1 MKVSSGESERS
12 GRKNRGEK
20 KRAEEFA
27 EALRESELRF
37 RTLADAMPQLV
48 WTANPDGVVDYY
60 NERYKEFEGFRHDS
74 SGNWIWSP
82 VLHPDD
88 VESTVNAWNRAVA
101 TGEIYQIEHR
111 VKSSGGDFNWYLS
124 RGVPARDASGKVV
137 KWYGTAT
144 NIDHTKKTEQALRI
158 SEERYRSLFDN
169 MTEGFAIHEIITNE
183 EDEAVDYRF
192 LDINQAFELL
202 TGLRRSE
209 LLGKRVKEVMPDI
222 ESYWIENYG
231 KVALTGEPRH
241 FEDFSAALGHWYEVF
256 AYKTGP
262 KQFAV
267 IFTDITVR
275 KETEKA
281 LRESETSLQQA
292 QVVGKIG
299 SWRLDLVKNEL
310 VWSDENYHIFGIEKG
325 KPLTYESFI
334 STIHPDDREFVD
346 SKWKAAMAGEEYDIE
361 HRIIANGM
369 VKWLHEK
376 AFLDFDENGKLSAGF
391 GISQDITE
399 KKNAEM
405 ELIGSKRKLDLA
417 LENANIGL
425 WEWDLKTDSIT
436 WDTRTE
442 NMFGIPHGSF
452 LSNYDAFLKLVH
464 EEDVDHIRKA
474 VRNTIKENKPYETIF
489 RIKAPDGNLRYISS
503 KALVNKDSNGEI
515 IGMTGVNFDITDLK
529 QGTELLISKLNEDL
543 LKSNKE
549 LESFAYITSHDL
561 QEPLRMVTS
570 FSQLLEKQYG
580 DRLDDRARE
589 YIGFAVDGAK
599 RMYELINGLLTYSRI
614 SRKEITFTDVDF
626 NKVLD
631 SVKSNLSLTIK
642 ERKCEIEA
650 TKLPVV
656 FADYNQMTHL
666 LQNLI
671 SNGIKFSTDS
681 PRIHISAKTEKAQF
695 LFCVRDEGIGI
706 EPQYFDKIFMIFK
719 RLLPRDKYEGTGIG
733 LAICKR
739 IVENHGG
746 KIWVESEPEKGSSFY
761 FTIAKKQHRV

>member
-1 MKVSSGESERS
+1 MKISSVKS
-12 GRKNRGEK
+12 GRKDGKNPGDK

-27 EALRESELRF
+27 DALRESELRF
-37 RTLADAMPQLV
+37 RTLANAMPQLV

-60 NERYKEFEGFRHDS
+60 NERYKEFDGLRQDA

-88 VESTVNAWNRAVA
+88 VESTVNAWNHAVA
-101 TGEIYQIEHR
+101 AGEIYQIEHR
-111 VKSSGGDFNWYLS
+111 VKNSAGDFNWYLS
-124 RGVPARDASGKVV
+124 RGVPERDASGKVV

-169 MTEGFAIHEIITNE
+169 MTEGFAIHEIITNKK
-183 EDEAVDYRF
+183 DEPVDYRF
-192 LDINQAFELL
+192 LNINQAFEKL
-202 TGLRRSE
+202 TGLKRSE
-209 LLGKRVKEVMPDI
+209 LIGKRVKEVMPDT
-222 ESYWIENYG
+222 EAYWIENYG
-231 KVALTGEPRH
+231 KVAITGEPLH
-241 FEDFSAALGHWYEVF
+241 FEDFSAALGRWYEVF
-256 AYKTGP
+256 AYRTAP

-310 VWSDENYHIFGIEKG
+310 VWSDENYRIFGIEIG

-346 SKWKAAMAGEEYDIE
+346 NRWKAAMAGEEYDIE
-361 HRIIANGM
+361 HRIIADGM

-436 WDTRTE
+436 WDIRTE
-442 NMFGIPHGSF
+442 NMFGISQGSF
-452 LSNYDAFLKLVH
+452 EGNYDAFLKLVH

-489 RIKAPDGNLRYISS
+489 RIKAPDGNPRYISS

-599 RMYELINGLLTYSRI
+599 RMYELINGLLTYSRM
-614 SRKEITFTDVDF
+614 SRKEITFSNVDF
-626 NKVLD
+626 NKVVE
-631 SVKSNLSLTIK
+631 SVRSNLSLIIK
-642 ERKCEIEA
+642 ERECEIESD
-650 TKLPVV
+650 KLPVV
-656 FADYNQMTHL
+656 FADYNQMIHL
-666 LQNLI
+666 FQNLI

-681 PRIHISAKTEKAQF
+681 PRIRISAKTEKTQF
-695 LFCVRDEGIGI
+695 VFSVRDEGIGI

-719 RLLPRDKYEGTGIG
+719 RLLPRDQYEGTGIG

-746 KIWVESEPEKGSSFY
+746 QIWVESEPEKGSCFY
-761 FTIAKKQHRV
+761 FTIAKKQYGV